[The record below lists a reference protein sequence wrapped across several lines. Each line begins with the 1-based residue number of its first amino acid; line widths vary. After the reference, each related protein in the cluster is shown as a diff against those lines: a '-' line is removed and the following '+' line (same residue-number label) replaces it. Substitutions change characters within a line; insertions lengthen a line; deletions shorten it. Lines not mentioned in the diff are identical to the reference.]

1 MSHLNLYTLHIGS
14 CSFSCDIF
22 YALIIIVV
30 VPYTVIKNLLGANTK
45 LEFLVTKSHVT
56 RYLELRTQLF
66 SSYLLS
72 KHWFGFGEE
81 PRGILV
87 PQQMHSWL
95 ISSRSPLLSQSSS
108 WSSEDLAFHY
118 WALFFRNRWKSTC
131 SDHFKTRCSDPLI
144 FNLQFVRL
152 FTVKVAFTF
161 LFTSLMEIFLFKSKS
176 KELYH
181 AWRYPFQGNK
191 HLTCPFMCIKIL
203 IYHLYI
209 SIPHTSPLFRMWRF
223 TQNNTIIKTV
233 RSSLVL
239 LNHFYGKKGGKKEL
253 NRHTTDLKKKKKPR
267 GRICQSNNRLWRT
280 HRLHYQI
287 MCKKVMKMWESQA
300 LESSCVSCHSSG
312 NTGATFR
319 KYKRSSL

>member
-1 MSHLNLYTLHIGS
+1 M
-14 CSFSCDIF
+14 
-22 YALIIIVV
+22 
-30 VPYTVIKNLLGANTK
+30 K

-56 RYLELRTQLF
+56 RCLELRTQLF

-72 KHWFGFGEE
+72 KHWFGFGEK
-81 PRGILV
+81 PCGILV

-131 SDHFKTRCSDPLI
+131 SDHFKTRCPSWWDASDPLI
-144 FNLQFVRL
+144 FNLQLVRL

-203 IYHLYI
+203 IYHLNI

-239 LNHFYGKKGGKKEL
+239 LNYFCGKKGGKK
-253 NRHTTDLKKKKKPR
+253 RTAQTYHWFKKKKRRQRTNQSEQQQTLKNPQVALSNHVQEGHENVGISSPR
-267 GRICQSNNRLWRT
+267 VFLCVLSLFWE
-280 HRLHYQI
+280 HRDNLQE
-287 MCKKVMKMWESQA
+287 V
-300 LESSCVSCHSSG
+300 
-312 NTGATFR
+312 
-319 KYKRSSL
+319 